1 MSIFPWLPRCRIVVE
16 RPGLHNVRV
25 GAAQAVTGLLIFSY
39 FTTVS
44 NPFALSLSKGLQ
56 RACPEFAEG
65 LRQAQPERCHVLRKH
80 Q

>member
-1 MSIFPWLPRCRIVVE
+1 MQRDVTTGHRL
-16 RPGLHNVRV
+16 GKRV
-25 GAAQAVTGLLIFSY
+25 TAAPSLFVQPCLLIFSY